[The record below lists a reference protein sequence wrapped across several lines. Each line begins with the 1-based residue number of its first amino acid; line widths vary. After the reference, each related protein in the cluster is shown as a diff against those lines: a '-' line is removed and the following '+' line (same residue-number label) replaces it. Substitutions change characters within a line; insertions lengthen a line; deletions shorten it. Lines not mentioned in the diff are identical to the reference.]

1 VFTFFVMKGA
11 VLLLVAYLAL
21 VASHGDMIDPMSRLG
36 DRSQADTKKYQ
47 HALYGTDGDY
57 PLDSPILK
65 TCGDEDGPAPLP
77 DGVTPRDITWV
88 YTPGSTIDV
97 TWRLTAPHPV
107 NVATPRE
114 FVRISV
120 AEQVGSKT
128 TYDFNLAAN
137 IIHND
142 MVPPSTD
149 ASGSETLTTDD
160 TKTVQVTLPATFVGN
175 HYVLQWVWDSES
187 DGGGYIDCAD
197 IAIRTPLTITL
208 TFKLHYTGS
217 TAITDQ
223 SVTNFVSNYFGAWNN
238 QNTVVTLDMTSTDHY
253 DVTVMLTDYQ
263 GMPAEQLLAV
273 FYTMYDDP
281 NAQASFET
289 NFQGTI
295 SGAAD
300 DAPLSGGSTD
310 GSGNPFTGAASTL
323 TVAPLALVVAAI
335 ALLFLH

>member
-1 VFTFFVMKGA
+1 MKGA

-21 VASHGDMIDPMSRLG
+21 VASHGDMIDPVSRLG
-36 DRSQADTKKYQ
+36 DRSTAETKKYQ

-57 PLDSPILK
+57 PLGSAILK

-77 DGVTPRDITWV
+77 DGVTPRDVTWV

-114 FVRISV
+114 SVRISV
-120 AEQVGSKT
+120 AEQEGSKL

-137 IIHND
+137 IISNV

-149 ASGSETLTTDD
+149 ASGSDTVAADD
-160 TKTVQVTLPATFVGN
+160 TKTVQVTLPAALTGN
-175 HYVLQWVWDSES
+175 HFVLQWVWDSES

-208 TFKLHYTGS
+208 TFKLHYTG
-217 TAITDQ
+217 TVAITDQ
-223 SVTNFVSNYFGAWNN
+223 SVTNFVSNYFGVWNT
-238 QNTVVTLDMTSTDHY
+238 QNTVVTLDETSTDRY
-253 DVTVMLTDYQ
+253 DVTVMLSDNQ
-263 GMPAEQLLAV
+263 GVPAETLLAA

-281 NAQASFET
+281 AAQTAFES

-295 SGAAD
+295 SAADD
-300 DAPLSGGSTD
+300 DAPLSGGGSDD
-310 GSGNPFTGAASTL
+310 GSGNPFTGSASTL
-323 TVAPLALVVAAI
+323 SVAPLALVLAAI